1 MPTDTKL
8 TQDRDISIDP
18 TGDIATVTG
27 RDNVRQQHVNAIFR
41 AADAFDAQ
49 LGGID
54 AELDFETAL
63 GEELDALQY
72 VQSYS
77 VDATYESP
85 GTLRATV
92 ESDALDQPV
101 TEEADA

>member
-8 TQDRDISIDP
+8 TQDRDIRLDS

-27 RDNVRQQHVNAIFR
+27 RENVRQQHVNAVFR
-41 AADAFDAQ
+41 AAERFDAQ

-63 GEELDALQY
+63 AEELDVLQY

-77 VDATYESP
+77 VDATYQSP

-92 ESDALDQPV
+92 ESDALDRPV
-101 TEEADA
+101 TEEVDA